1 MNTSSKEVHISNGK
15 SALHY
20 WREIWQSRELFWI
33 LAKRDVIVRY
43 KQSVLGVAWSII
55 RPLLTALVMVFAFG
69 KIAKLDQ
76 DTSIAYMLVVM
87 PGVIV
92 WLFFSQSLAQ
102 ISNSIVG
109 STNLVSKVYFPRL
122 IVPLSSLM
130 LGLLDALIAFGLFVL
145 LCAWYQFIPDWKII
159 FAPIF
164 MLLAY
169 LGAFG
174 FGLIAAVLNV
184 KYRDIGQLI
193 PFLIQFGYFA
203 SPIAYPS
210 ELVQEK
216 LAQVNHGDWL
226 YLLYT
231 INPVAGSIDG
241 LRWSLLGEFSVF
253 NMQSFI
259 SLVIFDIV
267 TIFIAIR
274 MFRKNENS
282 FVDYI

>member
-1 MNTSSKEVHISNGK
+1 MKNVSNEVLITAGK
-15 SALHY
+15 SSLHY
-20 WREIWQSRELFWI
+20 WKEVWQNRELFWI

-43 KQSVLGVAWSII
+43 KQTILGVAWSII
-55 RPLLTALVMVFAFG
+55 RPLLTAIVMVFAFG

-76 DTSIAYMLVVM
+76 ETSIAYMLVVM

-109 STNLVSKVYFPRL
+109 NTNLVSKVYFPRI

-130 LGLLDALIAFGLFVL
+130 LGLLDALIAFGLFLVL
-145 LCAWYQFIPDWKII
+145 CVWYQFLPDYKVI
-159 FAPIF
+159 FAPVF

-184 KYRDIGQLI
+184 KYRDIGQII
-193 PFLIQFGYFA
+193 PFMIQFGYFA
-203 SPIAYPS
+203 SPIAYTS
-210 ELVQEK
+210 D
-216 LAQVNHGDWL
+216 LAKGSWFYWVYIL
-226 YLLYT
+226 
-231 INPVAGSIDG
+231 NPVVGSIDG
-241 LRWSLLGEFSVF
+241 LRWSLLGDFTSF
-253 NMQSFI
+253 NVYSFAA
-259 SLVIFDIV
+259 LVVFDII
-267 TIFIAIR
+267 TLIIAVK

-282 FVDYI
+282 FVDFI